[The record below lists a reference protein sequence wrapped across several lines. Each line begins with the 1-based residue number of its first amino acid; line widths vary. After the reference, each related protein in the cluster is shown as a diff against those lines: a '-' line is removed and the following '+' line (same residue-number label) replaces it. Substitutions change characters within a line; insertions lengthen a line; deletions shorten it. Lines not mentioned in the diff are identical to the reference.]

1 MLSVLPMNIPRLFA
15 IASCLAV
22 GAPAF
27 AAPPKPKKAPPK
39 KPAPSL
45 TVKDLALREAK
56 TCDAN
61 RNGKIDAP
69 EMSSVRAAQ
78 AKNPKS
84 YLYLFDDNNNRY
96 LDDAEL
102 SKIRFSPAPP
112 KPGGAK
118 PAHSKKKKSNPRRA

>member
-1 MLSVLPMNIPRLFA
+1 MNLPRLLA

-27 AAPPKPKKAPPK
+27 AAAPKPKKPAPPK
-39 KPAPSL
+39 APAPSL

-56 TCDAN
+56 ACDAN

-69 EMSSVRAAQ
+69 EMSQVRASQ

-84 YLYLFDDNNNRY
+84 FLYLFDDNGNKY
-96 LDDAEL
+96 LDDSEL

-112 KPGGAK
+112 KPSVLHRAQ
-118 PAHSKKKKSNPRRA
+118 PPKKKK